1 MSNLI
6 QKLKEG
12 SEQRSVLIVDDDHE
26 LANSLGRI
34 LKMFFEHCVITHD
47 GEEALKLYKES
58 LEKSE
63 PFTLVVT
70 DLELPKKGGL
80 TLIKEIRELAK
91 EQAILIISAHDAS
104 EFITEAISLDVK
116 GYILK
121 PVAMPKLFEHLE
133 KILFE
138 QNTSLE
144 KRETVDSVT
153 HWGTKEKLEELLTH
167 KLNTH
172 TLLLRIKVN
181 YLSNIYHLIGNEYAD
196 QYLKELA
203 LLLENIQ
210 LDSDALFYRLSLDEL
225 VIVLKNN
232 SLNYAKKL
240 AQEMVSIA
248 RYFHISENG
257 IIINSTLSIGIA
269 QGEKNLLQ
277 NAKQALEKSSESGN
291 GFVASYT
298 QEEYDKDLS
307 ITHGRDIM
315 KMIYKAIEDD
325 AVIPYIQPVVDIKT
339 QEVELFSSYVRIMQ
353 EEKVYSP
360 ETFLNIAQNAHQMS
374 MITRSMI
381 KSTFALSTKSEHNE
395 ALFTIYLANE
405 DFYDESLLPYILFW
419 SSKYGVEPS
428 RIAFEISQTDFTDN
442 ETSKGF
448 SLLHELKRNG
458 FQFVLN
464 NFGLNSYNLMAIL
477 EFQPQYIKLDPKLL
491 KKGMLRN
498 RHQNIE
504 KIIEV
509 IHLIGAKAIATHI
522 SDKELLDFME
532 TTSIDY
538 IQGYQVCAPYKVE
551 TYE

>member
-6 QKLKEG
+6 QRLKEG
-12 SEQRSVLIVDDDHE
+12 SAQRSVLIVDDDYE
-26 LANSLGRI
+26 LADSLSRI
-34 LKMFFEHCVITHD
+34 LKMFFGHCVIAHD
-47 GEEALKLYKES
+47 GEEALMLYKEA
-58 LEKSE
+58 LEQSK
-63 PFTLVVT
+63 PFSLVVT

-80 TLIKEIRELAK
+80 TLIKELRELVK
-91 EQAILIISAHDAS
+91 EQAILIISAHDS
-104 EFITEAISLDVK
+104 SDFITEAISLDVK

-133 KILFE
+133 KIL
-138 QNTSLE
+138 SE
-144 KRETVDSVT
+144 KRNSIGKTETIDTVT
-153 HWGTKEKLEELLTH
+153 HWGTKEKLEELLAH
-167 KLNTH
+167 KVNANTI
-172 TLLLRIKVN
+172 LLRIKIN
-181 YLSNIYHLIGNEYAD
+181 YLSNIYHLIGGEYAD
-196 QYLKELA
+196 QYLRELA

-210 LDSDALFYRLSLDEL
+210 VESDALFYRLSIDEL
-225 VIVLKNN
+225 VIVLENN
-232 SLNYAKKL
+232 TLSYAKKL
-240 AQEMVSIA
+240 AKDMVSIA

-277 NAKQALEKSSESGN
+277 NAKLALEKSNESGN

-298 QEEYDKDLS
+298 QEEYDKDLNVAE
-307 ITHGRDIM
+307 GRDIM

-325 AVIPYIQPVVDIKT
+325 AVIPYIQPVVDINT
-339 QEVELFSSYVRIMQ
+339 QEIQLFSSYVRIVQ
-353 EEKVYSP
+353 EEKIYSP

-381 KSTFALSTKSEHNE
+381 KSTFALSTKVEYNK

-405 DFYDESLLPYILFW
+405 DFYDESLLTYILFW
-419 SSKYGVEPS
+419 SAKYDIEPS
-428 RIAFEISQTDFTDN
+428 YIAFEISQINFTNNQEDR
-442 ETSKGF
+442 SF
-448 SLLHELKRNG
+448 SLLNELKKKG

-464 NFGLNSYNLMAIL
+464 NFGLNNYNLVAVMEL
-477 EFQPQYIKLDPKLL
+477 KPQYIKLDSKLFKENIL
-491 KKGMLRN
+491 DERYEY
-498 RHQNIE
+498 IE
-504 KIIEV
+504 KIIAI

-522 SDKELLDFME
+522 SDKELLDFIK

>member
-12 SEQRSVLIVDDDHE
+12 SAQRSVLIVDDDYE
-26 LANSLGRI
+26 LADSLGRI
-34 LKMFFEHCVITHD
+34 LKMFFGECVIAHD
-47 GEEALKLYKES
+47 GEEALMLYKEA
-58 LEKSE
+58 LEQSK

-80 TLIKEIRELAK
+80 TLIKELRELLK
-91 EQAILIISAHDAS
+91 EQAILIISAHDS
-104 EFITEAISLDVK
+104 PDFITEAISLDVK

-133 KILFE
+133 KIL
-138 QNTSLE
+138 SE
-144 KRETVDSVT
+144 KNNSVGTRETIDSVT
-153 HWGTKEKLEELLTH
+153 HWGTKEKLEEFLAH
-167 KLNTH
+167 KISAKTI
-172 TLLLRIKVN
+172 LLRIKIN
-181 YLSNIYHLIGNEYAD
+181 HLSNIYHLIGSEYAD
-196 QYLKELA
+196 QYLAELA

-210 LDSDALFYRLSLDEL
+210 VDSDALFYRLSLDEL
-225 VIVLKNN
+225 VIVLENN
-232 SLNYAKKL
+232 TLSYAKKL
-240 AQEMVSIA
+240 AKDMVSIA

-277 NAKQALEKSSESGN
+277 NAKLALEKSNESGN
-291 GFVASYT
+291 GVVASYT
-298 QEEYDKDLS
+298 QEEFDKDLS
-307 ITHGRDIM
+307 IAHGRDIM

-325 AVIPYIQPVVDIKT
+325 TVIPYIKPIVDIKT
-339 QEVELFSSYVRIMQ
+339 QEIELFSSYVRIMQ

-381 KSTFALSTKSEHNE
+381 KSTFTLSSKYKDDK
-395 ALFTIYLANE
+395 ALFTIHLANE
-405 DFYDESLLPYILFW
+405 DFYDETLLPYILFW
-419 SSKYGVEPS
+419 SSKYNIEPS
-428 RIAFEISQTDFTDN
+428 RIAFEISQIDFTKN
-442 ETSKGF
+442 EVNRNF
-448 SLLHELKRNG
+448 SLLNELKSKG

-464 NFGLNSYNLMAIL
+464 NFGLNNYNLMAVL
-477 EFQPQYIKLDPKLL
+477 ELEPQYIKLDPELL
-491 KKGMLRN
+491 KEGML
-498 RHQNIE
+498 HDKYQSIE
-504 KIIEV
+504 KVIEI

-522 SDKELLDFME
+522 SDKELLDFIE

-538 IQGYQVCAPYKVE
+538 IQGYQVGAPYKVE